1 MEFDVRVRSD
11 DGSLKDEHKLSQ
23 WGDIFI
29 RCAERAGR
37 SLNIH
42 ETMRGS
48 IEKAGFVDVH
58 QKKSRVPLGPWPKD
72 KQLKEV
78 GQLEYAHW
86 KAALEG
92 WAMWLLTH
100 FGEPEPWTKEE
111 VHVFLAA
118 VRLEMKNSR
127 LHGYNWMYVSF
138 SIGLLKYLLLT
149 LLSNRVW
156 ARKPTEEE
164 LKIKKEI
171 H

>member
-11 DGSLKDEHKLSQ
+11 DGSLKEEHKLSK

-58 QKKSRVPLGPWPKD
+58 EKKSRVPLGPWPKD

-100 FGEPEPWTKEE
+100 FGEPEPWTTEE
-111 VHVFLAA
+111 VHLFLAA
-118 VRLEMKNSR
+118 VRHEMKNAR
-127 LHGYNWMYVSF
+127 IHGYNWMYVS
-138 SIGLLKYLLLT
+138 SSTATILLLT
-149 LLSNRVW
+149 F
-156 ARKPTEEE
+156 P
-164 LKIKKEI
+164 
-171 H
+171 